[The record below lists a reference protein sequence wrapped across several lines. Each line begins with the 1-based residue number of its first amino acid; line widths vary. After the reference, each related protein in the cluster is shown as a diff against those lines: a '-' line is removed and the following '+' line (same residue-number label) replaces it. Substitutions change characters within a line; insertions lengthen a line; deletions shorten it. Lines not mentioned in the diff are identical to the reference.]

1 MKGKSIHGRYV
12 AMRTGILCMV
22 ATTALW
28 GIIPILVKIVL
39 KTIDPFSL
47 SFLRLFQGAVVLLL
61 LYRIRGGQWR
71 ALFQK
76 NRWLLIGGIGT
87 SINYALFTVG
97 LNFTTAG
104 AGVLVVQIQMVTL
117 AVLAAL
123 FLGER
128 LTAFKIAGM
137 VAVICGVVFV
147 VLPQNTLGGM
157 FGSQYTLGNAMM
169 LVSGMGWGVYALA
182 NKTLSRQMGSFHIL
196 IPILG
201 IGTLVTGAVA
211 ATQFELK
218 AAISVKALA
227 AIVVLGALCTGGA
240 FYLLS
245 EGLKRLSAALA
256 GTITTLSPLLSLWL
270 AHLILGEDIS
280 TAMFVATALIIGGI
294 LVMVYSERNHENPVM
309 GCEKKP

>member
-1 MKGKSIHGRYV
+1 
-12 AMRTGILCMV
+12 MV
-22 ATTALW
+22 AVTALW

-61 LYRIRGGQWR
+61 LYRIRGGQWK

-76 NRWLLIGGIGT
+76 NRWLLIGGIGI
-87 SINYALFTVG
+87 SINYALFTIG

-104 AGVLVVQIQMVTL
+104 AGVLVVQIQVVTL

-147 VLPQNTLGGM
+147 VLSQNTLWGM

-169 LVSGMGWGVYALA
+169 FVSGLAWGVYALA
-182 NKTLSRQMGSFHIL
+182 NKTLSKQMGSFHIL
-196 IPILG
+196 IPIFG
-201 IGTLVTGAVA
+201 IGALVTGVVA

-218 AAISVKALA
+218 ATISVKALA
-227 AIVVLGALCTGGA
+227 AIAVLGALCTGGA
-240 FYLLS
+240 YYLFS

-256 GTITTLSPLLSLWL
+256 VTITTLSPLLSLWL
-270 AHLILGEDIS
+270 AHLILGEEIS

-294 LVMVYSERNHENPVM
+294 LVMVYSERNHERPVT

>member
-1 MKGKSIHGRYV
+1 
-12 AMRTGILCMV
+12 MRTGILCMV
-22 ATTALW
+22 AVTALW

-61 LYRIRGGQWR
+61 LYRIRGGQWK
-71 ALFQK
+71 ALFQT
-76 NRWLLIGGIGT
+76 NRWLLIGGIGI
-87 SINYALFTVG
+87 SINYALFTIG

-104 AGVLVVQIQMVTL
+104 AGVLVVQIQVVTL

-147 VLPQNTLGGM
+147 VLSQNTLWGM

-169 LVSGMGWGVYALA
+169 FVSGLAWGVYALA
-182 NKTLSRQMGSFHIL
+182 NKTLSKQMGSFHIL
-196 IPILG
+196 IPIFG
-201 IGTLVTGAVA
+201 IGALVTGVVA

-218 AAISVKALA
+218 ATISVKALA
-227 AIVVLGALCTGGA
+227 AIVLLGALCTGGA
-240 FYLLS
+240 YYLFS

-256 GTITTLSPLLSLWL
+256 VTITTLAPLLSLWL
-270 AHLILGEDIS
+270 ANLILGEEIS

-294 LVMVYSERNHENPVM
+294 LVMVYSERNHEKPVT
-309 GCEKKP
+309 GCGKKP

>member
-1 MKGKSIHGRYV
+1 
-12 AMRTGILCMV
+12 MRTGILCMV
-22 ATTALW
+22 AATALW

-104 AGVLVVQIQMVTL
+104 AGVLVVQIQVVTL

-147 VLPQNTLGGM
+147 VSPQNTLGGM

-169 LVSGMGWGVYALA
+169 FVSGMGWAVYTLA

-227 AIVVLGALCTGGA
+227 AIVVLGTLCTGGA

-294 LVMVYSERNHENPVM
+294 LVMVYSERNHENPVT
-309 GCEKKP
+309 GCGEKP

>member
-1 MKGKSIHGRYV
+1 
-12 AMRTGILCMV
+12 MRTGILCMV
-22 ATTALW
+22 AVTALW

-47 SFLRLFQGAVVLLL
+47 SFLRLFQGAAVLLL

-76 NRWLLIGGIGT
+76 NRWLLIGGIGI

-104 AGVLVVQIQMVTL
+104 AGVLVVQIQVVTL

-123 FLGER
+123 FLGEH

-137 VAVICGVVFV
+137 VVVICGVFFV
-147 VLPQNTLGGM
+147 VLSQNTLGGM

-169 LVSGMGWGVYALA
+169 FASGMVWGVYALA
-182 NKTLSRQMGSFHIL
+182 NKALSRQMGSFHIL
-196 IPILG
+196 IPIFG
-201 IGTLVTGAVA
+201 IGALVTGAVA

-227 AIVVLGALCTGGA
+227 AIVVLGVLCTGGA
-240 FYLLS
+240 YYLLS

-270 AHLILGEDIS
+270 AHLILDEDIS

-294 LVMVYSERNHENPVM
+294 LVMVYSERNHENPVA
-309 GCEKKP
+309 GCGKKP

>member
-1 MKGKSIHGRYV
+1 
-12 AMRTGILCMV
+12 MRTGILCMV
-22 ATTALW
+22 AVTALW

-61 LYRIRGGQWR
+61 LYRIRGGQWK
-71 ALFQK
+71 ALFQT
-76 NRWLLIGGIGT
+76 NRWLLIGGIGI
-87 SINYALFTVG
+87 SINYALFTIG

-104 AGVLVVQIQMVTL
+104 AGVLVVQIQVVTL

-147 VLPQNTLGGM
+147 VLSQNTLWGM

-169 LVSGMGWGVYALA
+169 FVSGLAWGVYALA
-182 NKTLSRQMGSFHIL
+182 NKTLSKQMGSFHIL
-196 IPILG
+196 IPIFG
-201 IGTLVTGAVA
+201 IGALVTGVVA

-218 AAISVKALA
+218 ATISVKALA
-227 AIVVLGALCTGGA
+227 AIVLLGALCTGGA
-240 FYLLS
+240 YYLFS

-256 GTITTLSPLLSLWL
+256 VTITTLSPLLSMWL
-270 AHLILGEDIS
+270 AHLILGEEIS

-294 LVMVYSERNHENPVM
+294 LVMVYSERNHEKPVT
-309 GCEKKP
+309 GCGKKP